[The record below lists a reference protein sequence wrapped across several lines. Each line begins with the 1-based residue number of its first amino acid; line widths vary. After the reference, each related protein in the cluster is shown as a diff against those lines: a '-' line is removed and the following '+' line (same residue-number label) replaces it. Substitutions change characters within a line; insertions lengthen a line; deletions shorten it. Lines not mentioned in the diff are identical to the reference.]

1 MTQNHRNQFDKRD
14 SLEQGERAEKSFT
27 QTATSR
33 GWEVSASPELENIER
48 HWDYLI
54 CKGDERFKVEVKSL
68 KREGRGDKDFSC
80 HWVWLEFHSVRQ
92 NNRGWLYQGEA
103 DLIAFEK
110 TSSFVLVNRLE
121 LISLAEKLV
130 DMNSRV
136 RSSREAKYKLYQR
149 PGRFDLI
156 SQIEM
161 SKIEE
166 IKWDE
171 WKKLIKESR

>member
-1 MTQNHRNQFDKRD
+1 MTQNRRNQFDKRD
-14 SLEQGERAEKSFT
+14 SLEQGERAEKLFAH
-27 QTATSR
+27 TAKSR
-33 GWEVSASPELENIER
+33 GWEASASPELENIER

-54 CKGDERFKVEVKSL
+54 RKGVERFKVEVKSL
-68 KREGRGDKDFSC
+68 KRERRGDKDFSD

-103 DLIAFEK
+103 DFIAFEK
-110 TSSFVLVNRLE
+110 VSSFVIVNRLK

-136 RSSREAKYKLYQR
+136 YSSREAKYKLYQR

-171 WKKLIKESR
+171 WEKLIKGE